1 MTGNQQ
7 REMNNQ
13 FLIRYL
19 NPEDSSKTG
28 LGSNKFALKK
38 CLHLIWKYK
47 LSLSQ

>member
-13 FLIRYL
+13 FLIRYF

-38 CLHLIWKYK
+38 MFTFDLEI
-47 LSLSQ
+47 